1 MALGYRERSHE
12 FTAKN
17 LVVYGINDKDAES
30 AIQWVEKEQLPFS
43 ILLDPDRS
51 VGISYCMSE
60 PDSDRYV
67 ANPADGRRPAVLI
80 DEDGLIAAWEPNMNS
95 VDQIDSLINGL

>member
-1 MALGYRERSHE
+1 MALGYREPSHE
-12 FTAKN
+12 FTTKN

-30 AIQWVEKEQLPFS
+30 ALQWVEKEQLPFS

-51 VGISYCMSE
+51 GGISFCMSE